1 MALLPAEA
9 FYFGDRDAGDADF
22 MQGLP
27 YIVELE
33 WLDDRCDQFH
43 G

>member
-1 MALLPAEA
+1 
-9 FYFGDRDAGDADF
+9 

-27 YIVELE
+27 HIVELE

-43 G
+43 GYSSQNGIWVTPL